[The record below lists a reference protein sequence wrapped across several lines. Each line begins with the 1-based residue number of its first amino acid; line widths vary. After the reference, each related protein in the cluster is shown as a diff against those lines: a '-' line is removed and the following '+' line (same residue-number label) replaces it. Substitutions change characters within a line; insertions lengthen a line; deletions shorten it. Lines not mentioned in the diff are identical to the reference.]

1 MSNRATQPVANNRL
15 EWKRIVLG
23 CVIALLIA
31 VALDGAMVFSLGMQ
45 RIPFLTL
52 GIGFV
57 VAIIYTARTVSNRPF
72 LHGLLIPVTYY
83 LFSLGLALIGRTL
96 FTLFGGQ

>member
-1 MSNRATQPVANNRL
+1 MSNASQPARNNPI
-15 EWKRIVLG
+15 EWKRIALG
-23 CVIALLIA
+23 CVIALLVSVAIEA
-31 VALDGAMVFSLGMQ
+31 VMIFSLGMN
-45 RIPFLTL
+45 RNAFLAL

-57 VAIIYTARTVSNRPF
+57 IAIIYTARTVSSRPF

-83 LFSLGLALIGRTL
+83 LFSLGLTLIGSAL